1 MNLFMSMLKSY
12 TKIRI
17 NLSLSLF
24 IENDR
29 RMIKNAYTFW
39 LFLEVKKTSIK
50 FFQDRT
56 DAMESIEIKAGAY
69 LLLRN
74 YFFCSV
80 NVTFW
85 GFTLV
90 FRGNKKNFRGKLMV
104 KNYQKWRKCM
114 MFHFW
119 LNLSK
124 QLSPWWRLNISSWR
138 RFGGCFG
145 SSRISSSHRTSCPSR
160 SSS

>member
-12 TKIRI
+12 NEILI

-29 RMIKNAYTFW
+29 RMIKNSNMFW

-74 YFFCSV
+74 NSVCSV
-80 NVTFW
+80 YVTFW
-85 GFTLV
+85 GF
-90 FRGNKKNFRGKLMV
+90 
-104 KNYQKWRKCM
+104 C
-114 MFHFW
+114 H
-119 LNLSK
+119 
-124 QLSPWWRLNISSWR
+124 
-138 RFGGCFG
+138 
-145 SSRISSSHRTSCPSR
+145 
-160 SSS
+160 